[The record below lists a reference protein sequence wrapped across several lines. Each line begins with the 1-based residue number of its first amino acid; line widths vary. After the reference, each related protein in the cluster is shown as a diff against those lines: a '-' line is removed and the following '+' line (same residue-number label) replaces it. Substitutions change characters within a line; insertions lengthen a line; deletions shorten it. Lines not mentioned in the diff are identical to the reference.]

1 MPVNPR
7 SKTCV
12 YICICNDEHPP
23 THQPTHQPPAPIH
36 SFIHPFNPHSFCY
49 PPPPPH
55 THTNAPHRAFG
66 DQDDDF
72 GLALAPFERGE
83 YPLDETYTLLGDL
96 ASGSPNLE
104 VLSLRGCDLDPHVT
118 FEGLTHALKP
128 WCSRAP
134 TQATI
139 EYKEAQL
146 KKTGNTGPVLLSS
159 SPILHIC
166 QAPRL
171 ARLDLRGNGLDLAW
185 RRSSEE
191 ADEIAAE
198 AAEGP
203 VPPLVTLRRAFR
215 RRREFGKRW
224 NELQRL
230 GKDGR
235 VAPLQVLV

>member
-1 MPVNPR
+1 MQWASSVFFAFVLPVRLPASLRACLPHTPNTKRPR
-7 SKTCV
+7 R
-12 YICICNDEHPP
+12 
-23 THQPTHQPPAPIH
+23 
-36 SFIHPFNPHSFCY
+36 
-49 PPPPPH
+49 PPPQTP
-55 THTNAPHRAFG
+55 THRAFG

-83 YPLDETYTLLGDL
+83 YPLDEEYTLLGDL

-104 VLSLRGCDLDPHVT
+104 VLSLRGCDLDPHAT

-128 WCSRAP
+128 WADAYGPP

-203 VPPLVTLRRAFR
+203 VPPLVTTLRRALR
-215 RRREFGKRW
+215 RRREFSKRW

-230 GKDGR
+230 GTDGR